1 MGSGIDSHGRVLGRI
16 YIVVSLIFL
25 ASLIYYYYTG
35 VGGPLR
41 LAIVMVPYAFIL
53 HVLDSLRRNQLYP
66 RLGRLNYPIAVAYIV
81 LALSSSIYIYTEF
94 NNLVGVRF
102 GSYNIY
108 DIIFGTIAFLLVL
121 EYSRRRHLALFI
133 LNIFLFLYALYG
145 FLPGPFQHPGLPL
158 SRVLTSMS
166 VEFETGVFERLS
178 QLALT
183 VIGAFIV
190 FISIAQGFGVVDSI
204 VRTITS
210 RVSRSIRAL
219 PQASVLGSMAIA
231 SVSGSGAANAATT
244 GSITI
249 PTMKRI
255 GMPPKVAAA
264 IETAA
269 SIGGQLMPPIMGI
282 SAFVMADFL
291 GVSYFDVVARGYM
304 PALIY
309 YIGVAVAV
317 YIIAQRYLPRR
328 FSSLDLEKIGVK
340 PPAIDDYFRFTVF
353 FTGIV
358 MLIIL
363 MGYYYLAPTYAAL
376 ITSWI
381 TLTLLAS
388 GTLYLAA
395 RYGGGVVDG
404 LKRIYSSLLK
414 TVEQFASFISDL
426 TLLLATLGI
435 MTGLLAITGIPTKI
449 GFMMLGLGGENI
461 YLLAILG
468 FLFGYIVGLGLPP
481 VVTYILTAIVIA
493 PYFIEA
499 GINPWVVHF
508 YAFLIGVFS
517 ELSPPTSVTAAVASK
532 IAGAPFTRTMLESIK
547 FAIPLLILIPGV
559 FMHPEIVVEPGIDQ
573 VVNGILLLGV
583 VTSIA
588 VALGANIH
596 RSIYIDAALR
606 ASIMILGLAALVSR
620 EQAFT
625 ILGSVALAISLSIT
639 IYMLRRR

>member
-1 MGSGIDSHGRVLGRI
+1 MSSGSDSRGRVLGHV

-66 RLGRLNYPIAVAYIV
+66 KLGRLNYPIAVAYIV

-102 GSYNIY
+102 GSYNFY
-108 DIIFGTIAFLLVL
+108 DIVFGTIAFLLVL
-121 EYSRRRHLALFI
+121 EYSRRRHPALFI

-210 RVSRSIRAL
+210 RVSRSIRAV

-340 PPAIDDYFRFTVF
+340 PPAIDDYFRFAVF
-353 FTGIV
+353 FAGIV

-381 TLTLLAS
+381 TLILLAS

-395 RYGGGVVDG
+395 RYGGGFVDG

-559 FMHPEIVVEPGIDQ
+559 FMHPEIVVEPSIDQ

-620 EQAFT
+620 EQTFT
-625 ILGSVALAISLSIT
+625 ILGSIALAISVSIM
-639 IYMLRRR
+639 IYTLRKR

>member
-1 MGSGIDSHGRVLGRI
+1 
-16 YIVVSLIFL
+16 
-25 ASLIYYYYTG
+25 
-35 VGGPLR
+35 
-41 LAIVMVPYAFIL
+41 
-53 HVLDSLRRNQLYP
+53 
-66 RLGRLNYPIAVAYIV
+66 
-81 LALSSSIYIYTEF
+81 
-94 NNLVGVRF
+94 
-102 GSYNIY
+102 
-108 DIIFGTIAFLLVL
+108 
-121 EYSRRRHLALFI
+121 
-133 LNIFLFLYALYG
+133 
-145 FLPGPFQHPGLPL
+145 
-158 SRVLTSMS
+158 MS

>member
-532 IAGAPFTRTMLESIK
+532 IAGAPFTRTMLVSIK

>member
-102 GSYNIY
+102 GSYNLY

-381 TLTLLAS
+381 ILTLLAS
-388 GTLYLAA
+388 GTLYLAG